1 MRLVVN
7 LAKKD
12 LFKQTLTNLLKMDQI
27 QAHNSPDP
35 PDMQSGLDGIIE
47 IIQL

>member
-12 LFKQTLTNLLKMDQI
+12 LFKQTLANLLKMDQI

-35 PDMQSGLDGIIE
+35 PLTCNQDWTE
-47 IIQL
+47 